1 MMKDDRDTKPLIL
14 KLEQDLPTLFSN
26 SPRVLSA
33 YLFGSTVQGGARST
47 SDVDIAVRVDE
58 ALPNDACFDLKMQL
72 IDDLEKCL
80 GHKVDVIIMAHA
92 SLKMIRQILVNGE
105 LVFARDL
112 EEELDYRLRK
122 QKEFFDFK
130 YYLDRDIQD
139 TREFFESSHGHR
151 S

>member
-1 MMKDDRDTKPLIL
+1 
-14 KLEQDLPTLFSN
+14 
-26 SPRVLSA
+26 
-33 YLFGSTVQGGARST
+33 
-47 SDVDIAVRVDE
+47 
-58 ALPNDACFDLKMQL
+58 
-72 IDDLEKCL
+72 
-80 GHKVDVIIMAHA
+80 MAHA

>member
-1 MMKDDRDTKPLIL
+1 MKVDRNTNPLIL
-14 KLEQDLPTLFSN
+14 KLEQDLPTLFSS
-26 SPRVLSA
+26 SPSVLSA

-47 SDVDIAVRVDE
+47 GDVDIAVRVDE
-58 ALPNDACFDLKMQL
+58 ALPPDACFDLKMQL
-72 IDDLEKCL
+72 INDLEKFL
-80 GHKVDVIIMAHA
+80 GRKVDVIIMAHS

-130 YYLDRDIQD
+130 YYLDTYFD
-139 TREFFESSHGHR
+139 TQGV
-151 S
+151 